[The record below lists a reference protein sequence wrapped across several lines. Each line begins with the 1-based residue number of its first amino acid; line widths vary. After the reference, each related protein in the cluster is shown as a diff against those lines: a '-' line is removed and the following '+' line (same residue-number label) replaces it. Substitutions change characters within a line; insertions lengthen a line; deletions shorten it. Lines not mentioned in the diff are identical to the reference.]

1 MYYGLKCIERID
13 KQYQSS
19 LSEWIRKVTES
30 GLGNRQWGEKMRQ
43 KNRGEG
49 ERAGEE
55 RGAGRDEINGGE
67 GGEDE
72 ADLSKSS
79 VTLVSRTMF
88 CFHYL

>member
-67 GGEDE
+67 GGEGGSGRRE
-72 ADLSKSS
+72 GRMRQICQSLLSP
-79 VTLVSRTMF
+79 L
-88 CFHYL
+88 